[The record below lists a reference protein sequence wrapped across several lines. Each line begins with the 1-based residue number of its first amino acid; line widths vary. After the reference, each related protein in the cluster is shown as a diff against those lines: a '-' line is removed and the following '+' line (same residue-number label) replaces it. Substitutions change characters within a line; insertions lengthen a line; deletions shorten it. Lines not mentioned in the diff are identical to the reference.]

1 MFRVGD
7 LIRYKPRYLSSSSKL
22 IGVVMKAEQI
32 AYHSGEIGV
41 YYVVYWNTGE
51 WCQFSD
57 LLAWKFE
64 AMH

>member
-1 MFRVGD
+1 MLRVGD
-7 LIRYKPRYLSSSSKL
+7 LIRYKKRYMSSSKL
-22 IGVVMKAEQI
+22 IGIVTRAEEI
-32 AYHSGEIGV
+32 AYHSGEVGV

-64 AMH
+64 VIG